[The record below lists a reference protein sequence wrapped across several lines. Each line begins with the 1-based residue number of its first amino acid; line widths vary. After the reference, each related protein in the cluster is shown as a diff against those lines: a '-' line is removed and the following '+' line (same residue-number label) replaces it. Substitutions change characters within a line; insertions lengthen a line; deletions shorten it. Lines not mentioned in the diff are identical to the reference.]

1 MSSGVCKATTAM
13 SDSEES
19 TISEASSVSIN
30 KTNLKGWKG
39 RDIFGSFDYS
49 KLSDDPETEPS
60 EVETDSE
67 SDGEEKKQKAKRR
80 KVQKTSPWDI
90 LMRSTYRDNQD
101 EFDETVENTLQET
114 PKIDVESAEEMA
126 FKELKPKY
134 RSSLVSK
141 YQHLVSLGSALK
153 KDPIHK
159 KVISTAHRLKD
170 DEDYDE
176 EEAMQYAVKKR
187 RYLLERKLDEYE
199 LPTLTVEEDSN

>member
-1 MSSGVCKATTAM
+1 M

-19 TISEASSVSIN
+19 TISEASDVT
-30 KTNLKGWKG
+30 TNRKYLKGMKG
-39 RDIFGSFDYS
+39 HDIFGEYDYS
-49 KLSDDPETEPS
+49 KLSDDPDTEPS

-67 SDGEEKKQKAKRR
+67 SASKEEKQKAKRR
-80 KVQKTSPWDI
+80 KIQKTSPWDR

-101 EFDETVENTLQET
+101 QFDETVENTMQET
-114 PKIDVESAEEMA
+114 PNIDVESAEEMA
-126 FKELKPKY
+126 YEELKPKY
-134 RSSLVSK
+134 RSTLVTK
-141 YQHLVSLGSALK
+141 YQDLVALGSALR

-159 KVISTAHRLKD
+159 KVISTAHRLKE

-199 LPTLTVEEDSN
+199 RPTLTVEEETQ